1 VNEHQRIAGLP
12 VGKWDGATQP
22 QHGRC
27 ALNDPVLAAVLC
39 SLAGA
44 RTGDRVA
51 VVGADPTVARA
62 LLAMT
67 STTELV
73 DEDAAVAVAGA
84 AFDVPIA
91 VSRLAPGGRL
101 VAVAADSAAAQRVAH
116 ASGLD
121 LRHVERVGPRVAW
134 SAVRPH
140 AP

>member
-1 VNEHQRIAGLP
+1 MPHHAAR
-12 VGKWDGATQP
+12 
-22 QHGRC
+22 RC

-51 VVGADPTVARA
+51 VVGAGPTVARA

-73 DEDAAVAVAGA
+73 EDHAAVVVAGA

-91 VSRLAPGGRL
+91 VGKLAPGGRL
-101 VAVAADSAAAQRVAH
+101 VAVAADSAAAQRVAK
-116 ASGLD
+116 AEGLE

-134 SAVRPH
+134 SAARPL

>member
-1 VNEHQRIAGLP
+1 ML
-12 VGKWDGATQP
+12 T
-22 QHGRC
+22 
-27 ALNDPVLAAVLC
+27 AVLC

-51 VVGADPTVARA
+51 VVGTGPTVAKA

-73 DEDAAVAVAGA
+73 DEHAVVVIAGA

-91 VSRLAPGGRL
+91 VSKLAPGGRL
-101 VAVAADSAAAQRVAH
+101 VAVAADSAAAQRVAN
-116 ASGLD
+116 AQGLE
-121 LRHVERVGPRVAW
+121 LRHIERVGPRVAW
-134 SAVRPH
+134 SAVRPL

>member
-1 VNEHQRIAGLP
+1 M
-12 VGKWDGATQP
+12 
-22 QHGRC
+22 
-27 ALNDPVLAAVLC
+27 LAAVLC

-51 VVGADPTVARA
+51 VVGAGPVVARA

-67 STTELV
+67 STAELV
-73 DEDAAVAVAGA
+73 DELAAVVVAGA

-91 VSRLAPGGRL
+91 ASRLAPGGRL
-101 VAVAADSAAAQRVAH
+101 VAVAADPGAAQRVAN
-116 ASGLD
+116 AQGLE

-134 SAVRPH
+134 SAVRPL